1 MLSRLYCFILL
12 LILLFCVFIRR
23 SRPTIH
29 FRICLC
35 RLNYIYKEE
44 WGTEKK
50 RTKQKKLEKTHM
62 CRAIGENVTVAYPIY
77 FAITLKWRICRSH
90 KLWEQKNIITLD
102 FMLQVCIYI
111 NKFST
116 FCWVFE
122 KKSSKNKD
130 CHVMS

>member
-23 SRPTIH
+23 SRPTIY

-50 RTKQKKLEKTHM
+50 TNETEETR
-62 CRAIGENVTVAYPIY
+62 
-77 FAITLKWRICRSH
+77 
-90 KLWEQKNIITLD
+90 KNPYVSRDRRKCDRCLPNLLRD
-102 FMLQVCIYI
+102 
-111 NKFST
+111 N
-116 FCWVFE
+116 FE
-122 KKSSKNKD
+122 MAHLSLP
-130 CHVMS
+130 